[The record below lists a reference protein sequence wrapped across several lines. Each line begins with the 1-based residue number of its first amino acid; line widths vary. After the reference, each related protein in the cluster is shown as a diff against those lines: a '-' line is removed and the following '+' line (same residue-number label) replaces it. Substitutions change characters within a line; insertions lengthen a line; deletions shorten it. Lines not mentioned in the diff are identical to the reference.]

1 MNKKQQNPGGE
12 EMPGLNFQPE
22 NIVQENRC
30 WLVMDLARGGD
41 LHNKIFDELNISI
54 KRGDRVLSRR
64 DDEDWGISSLRHD
77 DTQTYRKEV

>member
-1 MNKKQQNPGGE
+1 
-12 EMPGLNFQPE
+12 MPGLNFHPE

-64 DDEDWGISSLRHD
+64 YDEDWGISSLRHD